1 MGSTSSPGYD
11 SSATRVPI
19 IIGVCVPMV
28 VLAILATALRIWARV
43 MTNVK
48 LWWDDWLCIVGLA
61 FPAQPFAILPSIFDF
76 VQINNGFG
84 RPMATVPADKLVTYS
99 LFLYILM
106 LFYNLGL
113 AFFKLSCLALYI
125 RMFGIHRWIRYMS
138 YVIGLMVIA
147 WVLANE
153 LVLAFRC
160 HPIDLAWKGTAEQQ
174 AKFCVTQ
181 TNIFIAQSGPTIFF
195 DLLILIM
202 PIRVVWGL
210 HLQSAQK
217 LGAILVFS
225 LGLLVTVISMI
236 RLADTLHSTD
246 TDLTY
251 GYVELG
257 MWSAVEP
264 VTGLIC
270 CSLMTYGPFIKKL
283 RQAGKGYIRGKS
295 SHHRQSHS
303 SNSFATQNKLTG
315 HRSAEYDQSDLEL
328 TFCSFSNEAPVVGKA
343 DTFGKIH
350 DGAINIT
357 HEFQV
362 RRD

>member
-1 MGSTSSPGYD
+1 
-11 SSATRVPI
+11 
-19 IIGVCVPMV
+19 MV

-43 MTNVK
+43 LTKVN
-48 LWWDDWLCIVGLA
+48 LWWDDWLCI
-61 FPAQPFAILPSIFDF
+61 PFAILPSIFDF
-76 VQINNGFG
+76 VQIKNGFG
-84 RPMATVPADKLVTYS
+84 RPMSTVFADKLVTYS

-125 RMFGIHRWIRYMS
+125 RIFGVHRWIRHMS
-138 YVIGLMVIA
+138 YIIGGMVIA

-153 LVLAFRC
+153 LALVFRC
-160 HPIDLAWKGTAEQQ
+160 HPIDLAWKGNAEQQ
-174 AKFCVTQ
+174 ATSCITQ
-181 TNIFIAQSGPTIFF
+181 TNIFIAQSAPTIFF

-202 PIRVVWGL
+202 PIRVVWSL
-210 HLQSAQK
+210 QLQSTQK

-225 LGLLVTVISMI
+225 LGLLVTVISMV
-236 RLADTLHSTD
+236 RLAGTLHSTD

-270 CSLMTYGPFIKKL
+270 CSVMTYGSFIKKL
-283 RQAGKGYIRGKS
+283 RQLGKGYIHGKS
-295 SHHRQSHS
+295 NLYRQSHS
-303 SNSFATQNKLTG
+303 SNSYATHNKLTSP
-315 HRSAEYDQSDLEL
+315 RSAEYARSDLEL
-328 TFCSFSNEAPVVGKA
+328 TVCSFSNETPVVKTDPLGKMP
-343 DTFGKIH
+343 DR
-350 DGAINIT
+350 AINIT
-357 HEFQV
+357 HEFHV